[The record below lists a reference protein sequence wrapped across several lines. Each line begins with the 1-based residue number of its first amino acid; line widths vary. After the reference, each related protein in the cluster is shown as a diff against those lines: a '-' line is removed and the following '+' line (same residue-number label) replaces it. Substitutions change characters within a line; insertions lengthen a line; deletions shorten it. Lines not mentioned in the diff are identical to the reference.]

1 MDLLRELAPFL
12 VGMVIPP
19 IIMLVIRS
27 TWSGLFKFAATFL
40 PALVLGIITSA
51 WAGELAGEMPDS
63 LIAIIIDTSLVYTGS
78 QLAYRLL
85 WKPALEARLVRAN
98 PRVAQRVLFH
108 Q

>member
-27 TWSGLFKFAATFL
+27 TCSGLLKFAATFL
-40 PALVLGIITSA
+40 HALVLGIITSA
-51 WAGELAGEMPDS
+51 WAGEMPDS